1 MINSLKIQAVIFD
14 MDGTLFDTEVLYK
27 EAWQRAVDESQISI
41 DPNIQSHFVGRA
53 AKDCW
58 EMLYKILG
66 CGQKTDFLM
75 ERSNDHFIQLM
86 HARPV
91 VLKNGVME
99 WLDYLHDKRIPCAV
113 ATNSDRDRAEYK
125 LSKSGLRSRFQA
137 VVTQTCMPNPKPAP
151 DIYLEAAVRLGIS
164 PGSCLA
170 VEDSSIGALAALAAQ
185 MPVFLIPDQGM
196 PIEEALTKQFAGV
209 FPSLHEALIVLK
221 QFCSSCWVR

>member
-14 MDGTLFDTEVLYK
+14 MDGTLFDTEILYK
-27 EAWQRAVDESQISI
+27 EAWELAVEESQITI
-41 DPNIQSHFVGRA
+41 DPAIQSHFVGRA

-58 EMLYKILG
+58 EMLYKVLG
-66 CGQKTDFLM
+66 CDQKTDLLM

-99 WLDYLHDKRIPCAV
+99 WLDYLQANHIPCAI

-125 LSKSGLRSRFQA
+125 LVKSGLRNRFQA

-151 DIYLEAAVRLGIS
+151 DIYLEAAQRLGIVPS
-164 PGSCLA
+164 NCLA
-170 VEDSSIGALAALAAQ
+170 VEDSSVGALAALAAQ
-185 MPVFLIPDQGM
+185 MPVFFIPDQGM
-196 PIEEALTKQFAGV
+196 PVETSLAKKFAGV
-209 FPSLHEALIVLK
+209 FPSLHDALEVLK
-221 QFCSSCWVR
+221 QFSKND